1 MICQNPIDPATG
13 VALSGDAL
21 RRVVPGASS
30 SRCYN
35 LIPDDSLVCPYC
47 GGPVVST
54 DEVHEKIRIPWAM
67 LLLLVATV
75 AASNAAWWVCDSEE
89 PGPMALVRC
98 GANIDTLTFGGQYW
112 RLVTSAFLHLNPLH
126 FGNNIVCL
134 AVAGAMLER
143 LVGSWRMVSVYLWS
157 AVFGGVF
164 SCVWNDR
171 LVSVGASD
179 AIFGLGA
186 AVVSVVWVS
195 QGRIP
200 GVSQEA
206 AGRLMKGALAFIGYA
221 FVFSLLPIEDMPVDF
236 AAHVGGF
243 LGGLLVG
250 AVLGL
255 SFRQE
260 EGERKPWLRRL
271 IPVASVMLSVVLSVS
286 WLCVNEAVLMSL
298 DEVTS
303 ETKDLVVKTLKERL
317 KEAGSQFVDVTVE
330 SLDLCH
336 DGGDSYHGQIVVTC
350 RYDDQIERLERSIIV
365 TCDGE
370 RLEYRLGDE

>member
-1 MICQNPIDPATG
+1 
-13 VALSGDAL
+13 
-21 RRVVPGASS
+21 
-30 SRCYN
+30 
-35 LIPDDSLVCPYC
+35 
-47 GGPVVST
+47 
-54 DEVHEKIRIPWAM
+54 
-67 LLLLVATV
+67 
-75 AASNAAWWVCDSEE
+75 
-89 PGPMALVRC
+89 
-98 GANIDTLTFGGQYW
+98 
-112 RLVTSAFLHLNPLH
+112 
-126 FGNNIVCL
+126 
-134 AVAGAMLER
+134 
-143 LVGSWRMVSVYLWS
+143 MVSVYLWS